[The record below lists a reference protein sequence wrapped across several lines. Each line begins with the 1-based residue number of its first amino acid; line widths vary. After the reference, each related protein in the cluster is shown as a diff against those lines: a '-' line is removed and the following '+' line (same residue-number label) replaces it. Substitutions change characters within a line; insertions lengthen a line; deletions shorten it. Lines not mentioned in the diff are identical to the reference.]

1 MDRTA
6 RALILSFLCICVWV
20 VAVRYATYPIRFRTD
35 ALGYVLMMMPKLAVL
50 SALLTWAMVRS
61 RTWVAVIG
69 TAILVSLASEGLSA
83 VRTAQSAPPGVDV
96 RRDALIFILTSVVAV
111 VAGSATAF
119 WLFLKQTKRDD
130 KERIVQ

>member
-1 MDRTA
+1 MESAA
-6 RALILSFLCICVWV
+6 RALILIFVCVCVWV
-20 VAVRYATYPIRFRTD
+20 VAVRYAVYPIRFRTD
-35 ALGYVLMMMPKLAVL
+35 AIGYVLMMMPKLAVL
-50 SALLTWAMVRS
+50 SGLLTWVMIRS
-61 RTWVAVIG
+61 RTWAAVIG

-83 VRTAQSAPPGVDV
+83 VRTAQSAPPGVGV

-119 WLFLKQTKRDD
+119 WLFLNQMKPDD

>member
-1 MDRTA
+1 M
-6 RALILSFLCICVWV
+6 WV

-96 RRDALIFILTSVVAV
+96 RLDALIFILTSVVAV
-111 VAGSATAF
+111 VAGSSTAF
-119 WLFLKQTKRDD
+119 WLFLRQTKPDD